1 MRASGLGMRPM
12 GSVGIATAE
21 ALCAARAA
29 RPRPSDRNPIP
40 EKGSK
45 HSGFPAKS
53 YAYAVGFC
61 RVNLSR
67 SAVWGRMVTQR
78 SLSAKSAASTD
89 QPIVF
94 VVDDDASMRQALAR
108 LFQSVELRAEVF
120 ASPQEFLQGERPN
133 APSCLVL
140 DVRLP
145 GLSGLDFQAE
155 LAKADVRIPI
165 VFITGHGDIP
175 MTVRAMKAGAV
186 DFLAKPFR
194 DQDLLDA
201 VTAAIQRDQ
210 RRREHENTL
219 ADLKAHFS
227 SLTTRE
233 REIMALVASGLMSK
247 QIAAQIGLSE
257 ITVKVHRSHVMKK
270 MGARSVADLV
280 RMAEALGVKP
290 EH

>member
-1 MRASGLGMRPM
+1 
-12 GSVGIATAE
+12 
-21 ALCAARAA
+21 
-29 RPRPSDRNPIP
+29 
-40 EKGSK
+40 
-45 HSGFPAKS
+45 
-53 YAYAVGFC
+53 
-61 RVNLSR
+61 
-67 SAVWGRMVTQR
+67 MVTQR
-78 SLSAKSAASTD
+78 GSSAKSVGSTD

-108 LFQSVELRAEVF
+108 LIQSVQLQVAVF
-120 ASPQEFLQGERPN
+120 ASPQEFLQSERPTV
-133 APSCLVL
+133 PSCLVL

-145 GLSGLDFQAE
+145 GVSGLDFQAE

-175 MTVRAMKAGAV
+175 MSVRAMKAGAV

-210 RRREHENTL
+210 KRREHENKV
-219 ADLKAHFS
+219 ADLKAHFA
-227 SLTTRE
+227 SLTPRE

-247 QIAAQIGLSE
+247 QIAAEVGLSE
-257 ITVKVHRSHVMKK
+257 ITVKVHRSHLMKK

-280 RMAEALGVKP
+280 RMAEALEVKP
-290 EH
+290 ATSHH

>member
-1 MRASGLGMRPM
+1 
-12 GSVGIATAE
+12 
-21 ALCAARAA
+21 
-29 RPRPSDRNPIP
+29 
-40 EKGSK
+40 
-45 HSGFPAKS
+45 
-53 YAYAVGFC
+53 
-61 RVNLSR
+61 
-67 SAVWGRMVTQR
+67 MVTQR
-78 SLSAKSAASTD
+78 SSSAKSVGGTD

-108 LFQSVELRAEVF
+108 LLQSVQLRVEVF
-120 ASPQEFLQGERPN
+120 ASPQEFLQSERPN
-133 APSCLVL
+133 VPSCLVL

-175 MTVRAMKAGAV
+175 MSVRAMKAGAV

-210 RRREHENTL
+210 KRREHENAMT
-219 ADLKAHFS
+219 DLRAHFS
-227 SLTTRE
+227 SLTPRE
-233 REIMALVASGLMSK
+233 GEIMALVASGLMSK
-247 QIAAQIGLSE
+247 QIAAEVGLSE
-257 ITVKVHRSHVMKK
+257 ITVKVHRSHLMKK

-280 RMAEALGVKP
+280 RMAEALGVTPTKSQ
-290 EH
+290 H